1 MMVAQPLPYDMG
13 NAGDLLKHGIL
24 AEFTQWWCKT
34 HSKSIRFIDPFGGRP
49 WAEPPVPLVT
59 DRVKS
64 LRGFALFE
72 AQPKPEMRYYGSGHI
87 VRNAARA
94 VGQDADVLVSDRDT
108 MSLQALIKSGL
119 SALRYPGFDPINGF
133 SIVSTDI
140 EADLVLID
148 PYATFLR
155 DEAPQVI
162 PQAAKASTRM
172 AIVLFVLNLNPR
184 NAVGQ
189 RYAALKRDHLPN
201 AWTMHCPKLRSTGV
215 RGESNYEAEVLLSS
229 SDLNANPLAIELQAK
244 LEKYAQKLT
253 EVLGTHILFSA
264 GA

>member
-1 MMVAQPLPYDMG
+1 M
-13 NAGDLLKHGIL
+13 
-24 AEFTQWWCKT
+24 TQ
-34 HSKSIRFIDPFGGRP
+34 
-49 WAEPPVPLVT
+49 
-59 DRVKS
+59 
-64 LRGFALFE
+64 
-72 AQPKPEMRYYGSGHI
+72 
-87 VRNAARA
+87 
-94 VGQDADVLVSDRDT
+94 
-108 MSLQALIKSGL
+108 QALIESGL

-162 PQAAKASTRM
+162 PHAVKASTRM

-189 RYAALKRDHLPN
+189 RYAALKNDHLPN
-201 AWTMHCPKLRSTGV
+201 AWTMHCPKLKSTGV

-229 SDLNANPLAIELQAK
+229 SDLNANTLAIGLQAK

>member
-1 MMVAQPLPYDMG
+1 M
-13 NAGDLLKHGIL
+13 
-24 AEFTQWWCKT
+24 
-34 HSKSIRFIDPFGGRP
+34 PFP
-49 WAEPPVPLVT
+49 
-59 DRVKS
+59 
-64 LRGFALFE
+64 
-72 AQPKPEMRYYGSGHI
+72 
-87 VRNAARA
+87 
-94 VGQDADVLVSDRDT
+94 
-108 MSLQALIKSGL
+108 GL
-119 SALRYPGFDPINGF
+119 YPINGF

-189 RYAALKRDHLPN
+189 RYAALKSDHLPN

-215 RGESNYEAEVLLSS
+215 RGESNYEAEVILSS
-229 SDLNANPLAIELQAK
+229 SDLNANPLAIGLQAK

-253 EVLGTHILFSA
+253 EVLRTHILFSA